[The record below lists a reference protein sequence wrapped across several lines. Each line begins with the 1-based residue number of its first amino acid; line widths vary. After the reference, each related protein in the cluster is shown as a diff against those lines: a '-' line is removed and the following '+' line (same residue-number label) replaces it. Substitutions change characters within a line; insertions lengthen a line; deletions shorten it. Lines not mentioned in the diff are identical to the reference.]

1 MSRLMAWS
9 VMKSA
14 SYVCIERVIT
24 RYRAFCYVQAY
35 APIQSAR
42 VSIERLARRID
53 VPTTFGVGVRESALG
68 LGVWHGQKPPR
79 IAAAALSEHLS
90 RQHLISPHLTG
101 QHANLRLTNNPNPKT
116 PDQYGNSTLLLRR
129 SLPRYLHPSHHLDHS
144 AQALAKLTHRHQFPS
159 SS

>member
-53 VPTTFGVGVRESALG
+53 VPTTFGVGVLECI
-68 LGVWHGQKPPR
+68 GVGCLARTKAPAHCCK
-79 IAAAALSEHLS
+79 ALSEHLS
-90 RQHLISPHLTG
+90 RQHLISPHLTD
-101 QHANLRLTNNPNPKT
+101 QHANLRLTNNSNPKT